1 MLGVISSAEQNF
13 DLHTVENFFE
23 ADTCARLVEKIRRA
37 EQTSALTYG
46 SGDTA
51 AIAERTRKVRQARL
65 DQETI
70 SWVTA
75 KLFDYMPHLREHFSL
90 PLSTCEEPQFLWYG
104 PGDFFVAH
112 QDGNTGLLRLETD
125 RLRRVSISIFLNRRS
140 EMDESQ
146 MDEGGSLV
154 FTDRLS
160 GNRFVVNEDAGK
172 MIAFRSELTH
182 EVTPVVRG
190 DRFAIVT
197 WCRIMP

>member
-1 MLGVISSAEQNF
+1 VISSAEQSF
-13 DLHTVENFFE
+13 DLHIVDNFFA
-23 ADTCARLVEKIRRA
+23 ADTCACLVEKIRRA
-37 EQTSALTYG
+37 EQDTALTYG
-46 SGDTA
+46 SGDTGA
-51 AIAERTRKVRQARL
+51 VAERTRKVRQARL
-65 DQETI
+65 DRETI

-75 KLFDYMPHLREHFSL
+75 KLIDYMPNLREHFSL

-125 RLRRVSISIFLNRRS
+125 RLRRVSVSILLNRRN
-140 EMDESQ
+140 ELEESKLG
-146 MDEGGSLV
+146 DGGALV
-154 FTDRLS
+154 FTDRPS
-160 GNRFVVNEDAGK
+160 GNRLAVNEDAGK

-197 WCRIMP
+197 WYRIMP